1 MELTRAIL
9 SALLLLAGT
18 AQAGTQTYVLLGTPA
33 PQVRFT
39 LNAPLDSILG
49 SSKRIAGTVKLDPAA
64 WASGTGRV
72 EVDLSSF
79 RTGVALR
86 DEDLRDQF
94 FEADRFRSAVLTINN
109 FDRISPAQL
118 TPDQDFQAEAV
129 GIFSLHGIERPV
141 RVSIAGHATEQG
153 GQQILAVR
161 GTFSVALADY
171 RIQRPSRLFLKVG
184 EVAQVDFSAAF
195 ASPLSTSVV
204 PSPAR
209 ASRPEPSARPAGT
222 ARATPVRSSSTTSD
236 FMALPA
242 ARIPARPRRDRGPS
256 FEFAFNT
263 PEGRGERLFHDSS
276 IGGPG
281 NLMTCE
287 SCHANFDERS
297 GLVGRDGFVRPDRPL
312 YDSYRRASFWQGLA
326 KGPGKAASMCARMF
340 LMNPQGLDEA
350 RQRDLAAYLEKISP
364 DAAPDLDYR
373 ALFLTKRT
381 GLSNPLGGDPRSGA
395 RLERRYCEGCHAE
408 GKMRPPL
415 TPGLYEPDFLVR
427 RVRWLEGHDS
437 VQMPPMYI
445 DRLTDTE
452 LRDIVSYLADESQ
465 RIFKRRPRRTAL
477 K

>member
-1 MELTRAIL
+1 MALKRLTL
-9 SALLLLAGT
+9 PVLLLA
-18 AQAGTQTYVLLGTPA
+18 AGAARAAPQTYTLLATPA
-33 PQVRFT
+33 PQIRFT

-49 SSKRIAGTVKLDPAA
+49 TSKRITGAVRLDPAA
-64 WASGTGRV
+64 WANGTGRV

-94 FEADRFRSAVLTINN
+94 FEADRFHSALLTISS
-109 FDRISPAQL
+109 FDRISPAVL

-129 GIFSLHGIERPV
+129 GTFSLHGTERPV
-141 RVSIAGHATEQG
+141 RVAIAGHATEQG
-153 GQQILAVR
+153 GQQILTVR

-195 ASPLSTSVV
+195 AAPTGAVL
-204 PSPAR
+204 PPAAS
-209 ASRPEPSARPAGT
+209 ASRPQPSVRPTVTTRSPPARPAST
-222 ARATPVRSSSTTSD
+222 ASD

-242 ARIPARPRRDRGPS
+242 ARIPVRPKRDRGPT
-256 FEFAFNT
+256 FELAFNT

-281 NLMTCE
+281 NLMTCD

-297 GLVGRDGFVRPDRPL
+297 GLAGHDGFVRPDRSL

-340 LMNPQGLDEA
+340 LMNPQGLDEG
-350 RQRDLAAYLEKISP
+350 RQRDLAAYLERISP

-373 ALFLTKRT
+373 SLFLTKKT
-381 GLSNPLGGDPRSGA
+381 GLSNPLGGDPKSGA
-395 RLERRYCEGCHAE
+395 RLERRYCESCHAE

-437 VQMPPMYI
+437 VQMPPMYL
-445 DRLTDTE
+445 DRLTDTD
-452 LRDIVSYLADESQ
+452 LRDIVSFLADESQ
-465 RIFKRRPRRTAL
+465 RIFRRKPKRTAL